1 MGDGIYQIFG
11 IRTSTMTLHEQV
23 EKHIL
28 DAMDHIDQAARI
40 AEHIDDDDMTM
51 KDYEQVMAAF
61 SEAKAWLKK
70 PLNKHFDRSA
80 HQRQI
85 LESKSEKP

>member
-11 IRTSTMTLHEQV
+11 IRTSTMTLHEEV

-28 DAMDHIDQAARI
+28 DAMN
-40 AEHIDDDDMTM
+40 HIDDDDMTM
-51 KDYEQVMAAF
+51 KDYELVMDAF
-61 SEAKAWLKK
+61 DEAKGWLKK

-80 HQRQI
+80 RQRPI
-85 LESKSEKP
+85 LESKNLRP